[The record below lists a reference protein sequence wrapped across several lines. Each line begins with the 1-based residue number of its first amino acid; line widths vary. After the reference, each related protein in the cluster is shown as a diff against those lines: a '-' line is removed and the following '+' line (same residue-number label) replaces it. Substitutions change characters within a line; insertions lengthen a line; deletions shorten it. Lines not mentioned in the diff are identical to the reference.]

1 MRSTRT
7 AGPIPGERGIA
18 TSPDIPLF
26 DLRLEEDDYRAV
38 REALESGWLTMGPR
52 IQEFERAYGDLLDCG
67 HAIALSSCT
76 AALHLAYLAVG
87 VGPGDEVVVPAM
99 SFAAT
104 SNAVLYCGGT
114 PVFADIVGRH
124 DLGIDPDDVEAR
136 ITERTKAVCAM
147 HYAGYPAAVERL
159 REICEARGV
168 ALVEDAAHSPSA
180 ELDGRKLGT
189 WGSAGCF
196 SFFSNKVLSVGEGGL
211 LATDDDAVAERVRS
225 LRSHGMTSGTWD
237 RHRGHAETYDIVDLG
252 FNYRMDEPRA
262 ALLLSRMKRLDD
274 EIARRR
280 EIVRGYRERLA
291 GLERLTLPYR
301 DEDVE
306 RSSCYVM
313 PTLLAGDVDRREFR
327 QALSERGIQ
336 TSILY
341 PAIHEFTEYRRRF
354 PDVSL
359 PRTEDV
365 ARTQVTLPL
374 FPHMTEDQLD
384 RVCGAVTELLAR

>member
-1 MRSTRT
+1 
-7 AGPIPGERGIA
+7 
-18 TSPDIPLF
+18 
-26 DLRLEEDDYRAV
+26 
-38 REALESGWLTMGPR
+38 MGPR
-52 IQEFERAYGDLLDCG
+52 IQEFEREYADFLGCA
-67 HAIALSSCT
+67 HALALSSCT
-76 AALHLAYLAVG
+76 AALHLAYLAAG
-87 VGPGDEVVVPAM
+87 VGPGDEVVVPSM

-114 PVFADIVGRH
+114 PVFADIVGTH
-124 DLGIDPDDVEAR
+124 DLGIDPDDVEAK
-136 ITERTKAVCAM
+136 ITDRTKAVCAM
-147 HYAGYPAAVERL
+147 HYAGYPAAVDIL
-159 REICEARGV
+159 RGLCDARGI
-168 ALVEDAAHSPSA
+168 ALIEDAAHSPSA

-189 WGSAGCF
+189 WGTAGCF

-211 LATDDDAVAERVRS
+211 LATDDDAVAERVKS

-262 ALLLSRMKRLDD
+262 ALLLSRMKRVDD
-274 EIARRR
+274 DIAKRRA
-280 EIVRGYRERLA
+280 IVRGYRERLA
-291 GLERLTLPYR
+291 GIEGLTLPYR

-313 PTLLAGDVDRREFR
+313 PVLLADGIDRRRFR
-327 QALSERGIQ
+327 RALTEHGVQ

-354 PDVSL
+354 PGVSL

-365 ARTQVTLPL
+365 ARTEVTLPL
-374 FPHMTEDQLD
+374 FPHMTDAQLE
-384 RVCGAVTELLAR
+384 RVCEAVAAAIRPG

>member
-1 MRSTRT
+1 
-7 AGPIPGERGIA
+7 
-18 TSPDIPLF
+18 
-26 DLRLEEDDYRAV
+26 
-38 REALESGWLTMGPR
+38 MGPR
-52 IQEFERAYGDLLDCG
+52 IQEFEAAYAEFLGCA
-67 HAIALSSCT
+67 HALALSSCT

-87 VGPGDEVVVPAM
+87 VGPGDEVVVPSM

-114 PVFADIVGRH
+114 PVFADIVGQE
-124 DLGIDPDDVEAR
+124 DLGIDVADVEAR
-136 ITERTKAVCAM
+136 ITDRTKAVCAM
-147 HYAGYPAAVERL
+147 HYAGYPAAVDRL
-159 REICEARGV
+159 RELCDARGI
-168 ALVEDAAHSPSA
+168 ALIEDTAHAPSA

-211 LATDDDAVAERVRS
+211 LATDDDGVAERVRS

-262 ALLLSRMKRLDD
+262 ALLLSRMRRVDG
-274 EIARRR
+274 EIERRR
-280 EIVRGYRERLA
+280 ELVRGYRERLA
-291 GLERLTLPYR
+291 AVERLSVPYAD
-301 DEDVE
+301 DEVG

-313 PTLLAGDVDRREFR
+313 PTLLDEGVDRREFR
-327 QALSERGIQ
+327 QRLSERGIQ

-341 PAIHEFTEYRRRF
+341 PAIHEFTEYRKRY

-359 PRTEDV
+359 PRTEKA

-374 FPHMTEDQLD
+374 FPHMTEDELD
-384 RVCGAVTELLAR
+384 RVCEAVAELL

>member
-1 MRSTRT
+1 
-7 AGPIPGERGIA
+7 
-18 TSPDIPLF
+18 
-26 DLRLEEDDYRAV
+26 
-38 REALESGWLTMGPR
+38 MGPR
-52 IQEFERAYGDLLDCG
+52 IQEFEAAYAEFLGCA
-67 HAIALSSCT
+67 HALALSSCT
-76 AALHLAYLAVG
+76 SALHLAYLAVG
-87 VGPGDEVVVPAM
+87 VGPGDEVVVPSM

-114 PVFADIVGRH
+114 PVFADIVGQE
-124 DLGIDPDDVEAR
+124 DLGIDVADVEAR
-136 ITERTKAVCAM
+136 LTDKTKAVCAM
-147 HYAGYPAAVERL
+147 HYAGYPAAVDKL
-159 REICEARGV
+159 RELCDARGI
-168 ALVEDAAHSPSA
+168 ALIEDTAHAPSA

-211 LATDDDAVAERVRS
+211 LATDDDAVAERVKS

-262 ALLLSRMKRLDD
+262 ALLLSRMRRVDAD
-274 EIARRR
+274 IERRR
-280 EIVRGYRERLA
+280 ELVRGYRERLA
-291 GLERLTLPYR
+291 GVERQSVPYSD
-301 DEDVE
+301 DEVG

-313 PTLLAGDVDRREFR
+313 PTLLDEDVDRRAFR
-327 QALSERGIQ
+327 QGLSERGIQ

-341 PAIHEFTEYRRRF
+341 PAIHEFTEYRKRY

-359 PRTEDV
+359 PRTEKA
-365 ARTQVTLPL
+365 ARTEVTLPL

-384 RVCGAVTELLAR
+384 RVCDAVGELL

>member
-1 MRSTRT
+1 
-7 AGPIPGERGIA
+7 
-18 TSPDIPLF
+18 
-26 DLRLEEDDYRAV
+26 
-38 REALESGWLTMGPR
+38 MGPR
-52 IQEFERAYGDLLDCG
+52 IQEFEQAYAEFLGTS
-67 HAIALSSCT
+67 HALALSSCT

-87 VGPGDEVVVPAM
+87 VGPGDEVVVPSM

-104 SNAVLYCGGT
+104 SNGVLYCGAT
-114 PVFADIVGRH
+114 PVFADIVGRE
-124 DLGIDPDDVEAR
+124 DLGIDPADVEAR
-136 ITERTKAVCAM
+136 ITDRTKAVCAM
-147 HYAGYPAAVERL
+147 HYAGYPAAVDRL
-159 REICEARGV
+159 RELCDARGI

-189 WGSAGCF
+189 WGTAGCF

-211 LATDDDAVAERVRS
+211 LATDDDSVAERVKS

-262 ALLLSRMKRLDD
+262 ALLLSRMKRVDE
-274 EIARRR
+274 EIAKRRA
-280 EIVRGYRERLA
+280 IVRAYRERLA
-291 GLERLTLPYR
+291 GVDRLTLPYR

-313 PTLLAGDVDRREFR
+313 PALLDDGIDRRAFR
-327 QALSERGIQ
+327 QELSARGIQ

-365 ARTQVTLPL
+365 ARTEVTLPL
-374 FPHMTEDQLD
+374 FPHMTEDQVD
-384 RVCGAVTELLAR
+384 RVCDAVAELLG

>member
-1 MRSTRT
+1 
-7 AGPIPGERGIA
+7 
-18 TSPDIPLF
+18 
-26 DLRLEEDDYRAV
+26 
-38 REALESGWLTMGPR
+38 MGPR
-52 IQEFERAYGDLLDCG
+52 IQEFEAAYAEFLGCA
-67 HAIALSSCT
+67 HALALSSCT

-87 VGPGDEVVVPAM
+87 VGPGDEVVVPSM

-114 PVFADIVGRH
+114 PVFAEIVGQE
-124 DLGIDPDDVEAR
+124 DLGIDVADVEAR
-136 ITERTKAVCAM
+136 ITDRTKAVCAM
-147 HYAGYPAAVERL
+147 HYAGYPAAVDKL
-159 REICEARGV
+159 RELCDARGI
-168 ALVEDAAHSPSA
+168 ALVEDTAHAPSA

-211 LATDDDAVAERVRS
+211 LATDDEIVAERVRS

-262 ALLLSRMKRLDD
+262 ALLLSRMRRVD
-274 EIARRR
+274 EEIERRR
-280 EIVRGYRERLA
+280 ALVHGYRDRLGGVERI
-291 GLERLTLPYR
+291 TLPYT
-301 DEDVE
+301 DDDVG
-306 RSSCYVM
+306 RSACYVM
-313 PTLLAGDVDRREFR
+313 PTLVAEDVDRREFR
-327 QALSERGIQ
+327 QGLSERGIQ

-341 PAIHEFTEYRRRF
+341 PAIHEFTEYRRRY

-359 PRTEDV
+359 PRTEMA

-384 RVCGAVTELLAR
+384 RVCDAVAELL

>member
-1 MRSTRT
+1 
-7 AGPIPGERGIA
+7 
-18 TSPDIPLF
+18 
-26 DLRLEEDDYRAV
+26 
-38 REALESGWLTMGPR
+38 MGPR
-52 IQEFERAYGDLLDCG
+52 IQEFEAAYAELLGCR

-104 SNAVLYCGGT
+104 ANAVLYCGGT
-114 PVFADIVGRH
+114 PVFADIVGRD
-124 DLGIDPDDVEAR
+124 DLGLDVADVAER

-147 HYAGYPAAVERL
+147 HYAGYPAAVDRL
-159 REICEARGV
+159 RELCDARGI
-168 ALVEDAAHSPSA
+168 ALVEDAAHAPSA

-189 WGSAGCF
+189 WGAAGCF

-211 LATDDDAVAERVRS
+211 LATDNDGVAECVRS

-237 RHRGHAETYDIVDLG
+237 RHRGHAETYDVVALG

-262 ALLLSRMKRLDD
+262 ALLLSRMRGLEG
-274 EIARRR
+274 EIERRR
-280 EIVRGYRERLA
+280 GIVRGYRERLA
-291 GLERLTLPYR
+291 GVERLTIPYT
-301 DEDVE
+301 DEAVE

-313 PTLLAGDVDRREFR
+313 PTLLDETVDRREFR
-327 QALSERGIQ
+327 QELSARGIQ

-341 PAIHEFTEYRRRF
+341 PAIHEFTEYRRRY
-354 PDVSL
+354 PGISL
-359 PRTEDV
+359 PRTEDA

-374 FPHMTEDQLD
+374 FPHMTESQLD
-384 RVCGAVTELLAR
+384 RVCHAVIELL

>member
-1 MRSTRT
+1 MG
-7 AGPIPGERGIA
+7 AIA

-26 DLRLEEDDYRAV
+26 DLQLEEDDYRAV

-52 IQEFERAYGDLLDCG
+52 IQEFEAAYAEFLGCN
-67 HAIALSSCT
+67 HAIAVSSCT
-76 AALHLAYLAVG
+76 AALHLAYLAAG
-87 VGPGDEVVVPAM
+87 IGSGDEVVVPSM

-114 PVFADIVGRH
+114 PVFADVVGQE
-124 DLGIDPDDVEAR
+124 DLGIDVDDVEAR
-136 ITERTKAVCAM
+136 ITDRTKAVCAM
-147 HYAGYPAAVERL
+147 HYAGYPAAVDRL
-159 REICEARGV
+159 RELCDARGIV
-168 ALVEDAAHSPSA
+168 LIEDAAHSPSA

-189 WGSAGCF
+189 WGTAGCF

-211 LATDDDAVAERVRS
+211 LATDDDGVAERVRS

-237 RHRGHAETYDIVDLG
+237 RHRGHAETYDIVALG

-262 ALLLSRMKRLDD
+262 ALLLSRMRRVDD
-274 EIARRR
+274 DIERRR
-280 EIVRGYRERLA
+280 AIVRGYRERLA
-291 GLERLTLPYR
+291 DVASLTVPYA
-301 DEDVE
+301 DEAVE

-313 PTLLAGDVDRREFR
+313 PTLLDESVDRREFR
-327 QALSERGIQ
+327 QGLSERGIQ

-341 PAIHEFTEYRRRF
+341 PAIHEFTDYRRRY

-359 PRTEDV
+359 PRTELA

-384 RVCGAVTELLAR
+384 RVCAAVRELL

>member
-1 MRSTRT
+1 MS
-7 AGPIPGERGIA
+7 AEGGVPE
-18 TSPDIPLF
+18 IPLF
-26 DLRLEEDDYRAV
+26 DLRLEPRDYDAV
-38 REALESGWLTMGPR
+38 RATLESGWLTMGPR
-52 IQEFERAYGDLLDCG
+52 IEQLELTYADFLGCR
-67 HAIALSSCT
+67 HALAVSSCT

-87 VGPGDEVVVPAM
+87 VGPGDEVIVPSM

-104 SNAVLYCGGT
+104 ANAVLYCGAT
-114 PVFADIVGRH
+114 PVFADIVGRD
-124 DLGIDPDDVEAR
+124 DLGIDPADVEAR
-136 ITERTKAVCAM
+136 IGERTKAVCAM
-147 HYAGYPAAVERL
+147 HYAGYPAAVDTL
-159 REICEARGV
+159 RELCDARGL

-189 WGSAGCF
+189 FGAAGCF

-211 LATDDDAVAERVRS
+211 VATDDDEVAALVKS

-237 RHRGHAETYDIVDLG
+237 RHRGHAETYDVVALG

-262 ALLLSRMKRLDD
+262 ALLLSRLPRLDA

-280 EIVRGYRERLA
+280 ALVHAYRERLA
-291 GLERLTLPYR
+291 GLPGLTLPYR

-313 PTLLAGDVDRREFR
+313 PVLLDPSVDRRAFR
-327 QALSERGIQ
+327 EGLRQRGVQ

-359 PRTEDV
+359 PRTEDA

-374 FPHMTEDQLD
+374 FPHMRQDQLEH
-384 RVCGAVTELLAR
+384 VVGAVRDVFGR

>member
-1 MRSTRT
+1 
-7 AGPIPGERGIA
+7 
-18 TSPDIPLF
+18 
-26 DLRLEEDDYRAV
+26 
-38 REALESGWLTMGPR
+38 MGPR
-52 IQEFERAYGDLLDCG
+52 IQEFEAAYAEFLGCR
-67 HAIALSSCT
+67 HAIALSNCT

-87 VGPGDEVVVPAM
+87 VGPGDEVVVPSM

-104 SNAVLYCGGT
+104 ANAVLYCGGT
-114 PVFADIVGRH
+114 PVFAEIVGRE
-124 DLGIDPDDVEAR
+124 DLGIDVADVADR

-147 HYAGYPAAVERL
+147 HYAGYPAAVDRL
-159 REICEARGV
+159 RELCDARGI

-189 WGSAGCF
+189 WGAAGCF

-211 LATDDDAVAERVRS
+211 LATDDDAVAERVKS

-262 ALLLSRMKRLDD
+262 ALLLSRMRGWTTTSS
-274 EIARRR
+274 AGGS
-280 EIVRGYRERLA
+280 IVRGYRERLK
-291 GLERLTLPYR
+291 GVDRLTIPYS
-301 DEDVE
+301 DDDVD

-313 PTLLAGDVDRREFR
+313 PTLLDESVDRREFR
-327 QALSERGIQ
+327 QGLSARGIQ

-341 PAIHEFTEYRRRF
+341 PAIHEFSEYRKRY
-354 PDVSL
+354 PDISL
-359 PRTEDV
+359 PRTEDA

-374 FPHMTEDQLD
+374 FPHMTDEQLD
-384 RVCGAVTELLAR
+384 RVTDAVSELL